1 MIILTGGGGMIGS
14 MIAWHLNT
22 QMNFDDFVIVDD
34 LINEQQENNFNKRKF
49 IEYIAKDDLKKYL
62 NGKKNVSA
70 VIHMGAISATTES
83 NFNRL
88 LQSNIRFSQALWHWC
103 AENKVPFIYASSAA
117 TYGDGSVGYDDDES
131 ELDKLNPL
139 NAYGFSKH
147 FFDRW
152 VQLELSKNQPTPPQ
166 WCGLKFFNVY
176 GPNEYHKGR
185 MASVVFHAFNQ
196 FKETNQIKLFKS
208 EHPSYLDG
216 MQVRDF
222 IYVKDAVKI
231 IIFFLNNNNFSGLY
245 NAGTG
250 NAETFKALAEAV
262 LINTKGQPNDIKYIE
277 MPNDL
282 KGKYQYY
289 TQATMNKINSIGFN
303 DNFMNLKEGV
313 TDYLENYLL
322 HQIGMHKYVRPTY

>member
-34 LINEQQENNFNKRKF
+34 LINKQQENNFNKRKF

-62 NGKKNVSA
+62 SDKKNVSA

-117 TYGDGSVGYDDDES
+117 TYGNGSVGYGDNES
-131 ELDKLNPL
+131 ELDKLSPL
-139 NAYGFSKH
+139 NAYGYSKH

-185 MASVVFHAFNQ
+185 MASVAFHAFNQ

-208 EHPSYLDG
+208 EHPSYADG

-303 DNFMNLKEGV
+303 DNFMNLKKGV
-313 TDYLENYLL
+313 TDYLESYLL
-322 HQIGMHKYVRPTY
+322 TSDRYA

>member
-34 LINEQQENNFNKRKF
+34 LINEQQENNFKKRKF
-49 IEYIAKDDLKKYL
+49 IEYIAKDDLEKYL
-62 NGKKNVSA
+62 NDKKNVSA

-117 TYGDGSVGYDDDES
+117 TYGNGSVGYGDNES
-131 ELDKLNPL
+131 ELDKLSPL
-139 NAYGFSKH
+139 NAYGYSKH

-166 WCGLKFFNVY
+166 WCGLNFFNVY

-185 MASVVFHAFNQ
+185 MASVAFHAFNQ

-208 EHPSYLDG
+208 EHPSYADG

-250 NAETFKALAEAV
+250 NAETFKALAEAL
-262 LINTKGQPNDIKYIE
+262 LINTKGQPDDIKYIE

-322 HQIGMHKYVRPTY
+322 TSDRYA

>member
-34 LINEQQENNFNKRKF
+34 LINEQQENNFKKRKF
-49 IEYIAKDDLKKYL
+49 IEYIAKDDLEKYL
-62 NGKKNVSA
+62 NDKKNVSA
-70 VIHMGAISATTES
+70 VIHMGAISSTTES

-117 TYGDGSVGYDDDES
+117 TYGNGSVGYGDNES
-131 ELDKLNPL
+131 ELDKLSPL
-139 NAYGFSKH
+139 NAYGYSKH

-185 MASVVFHAFNQ
+185 MASVAFHAFNQ

-208 EHPSYLDG
+208 EHPSYADG

-245 NAGTG
+245 NVGTG
-250 NAETFKALAEAV
+250 NAETFKALAEAL
-262 LINTKGQPNDIKYIE
+262 LINTKGQPDDIKYIE

-322 HQIGMHKYVRPTY
+322 TSDRYA

>member
-34 LINEQQENNFNKRKF
+34 LINKQQENNFNKRKF
-49 IEYIAKDDLKKYL
+49 IEYIEKDDLKKYL
-62 NGKKNVSA
+62 SDKKNVSA

-88 LQSNIRFSQALWHWC
+88 LQSNIRYSQALWYWC

-117 TYGDGSVGYDDDES
+117 TYGDGSVGYDDNES
-131 ELDKLNPL
+131 ELDKLSPL
-139 NAYGFSKH
+139 NAYGYSKH

-185 MASVVFHAFNQ
+185 MTSVVFHSFNQ

-208 EHPSYLDG
+208 EHPSYADG

-313 TDYLENYLL
+313 TDYLESYLL
-322 HQIGMHKYVRPTY
+322 TSDRYA

>member
-49 IEYIAKDDLKKYL
+49 IEYIAKDDLEKYL
-62 NGKKNVSA
+62 NDKKNVSA

-117 TYGDGSVGYDDDES
+117 TYGNGSVGYGDNES
-131 ELDKLNPL
+131 ELDKLSPL
-139 NAYGFSKH
+139 NAYGYSKH

-185 MASVVFHAFNQ
+185 MASVAFHAFNQ

-208 EHPSYLDG
+208 EHPSYEDG

-250 NAETFKALAEAV
+250 NAETFKALAEAL
-262 LINTKGQPNDIKYIE
+262 LINTKGQPDDIKYIE

-313 TDYLENYLL
+313 TDYLESYLL
-322 HQIGMHKYVRPTY
+322 TSDRYA

>member
-34 LINEQQENNFNKRKF
+34 LINEQQENNFNKRKV

-139 NAYGFSKH
+139 NAYGYSKH

-208 EHPSYLDG
+208 EHPSYADG

-250 NAETFKALAEAV
+250 NAETFKALAEAL
-262 LINTKGQPNDIKYIE
+262 LINTKGQPDDIKYID

-322 HQIGMHKYVRPTY
+322 TSDRYA

>member
-49 IEYIAKDDLKKYL
+49 IEYIAKEDLEKYL
-62 NGKKNVSA
+62 NDKKNVSA

-117 TYGDGSVGYDDDES
+117 TYGDGSVGYDDNES
-131 ELDKLNPL
+131 ELDKLSPL
-139 NAYGFSKH
+139 NAYGYSKH

-185 MASVVFHAFNQ
+185 MASVVFHSFNQ

-208 EHPSYLDG
+208 EHPSYADG

-262 LINTKGQPNDIKYIE
+262 LINTKGQPDDIKYIE

-322 HQIGMHKYVRPTY
+322 TSDRYA

>member
-14 MIAWHLNT
+14 MIALHLNT

-49 IEYIAKDDLKKYL
+49 IEYIAKDDLEKYL
-62 NGKKNVSA
+62 SDKKNVSA

-117 TYGDGSVGYDDDES
+117 TYGDGSVGYDDNES
-131 ELDKLNPL
+131 ELDKLSPL
-139 NAYGFSKH
+139 NAYGYSKH

-185 MASVVFHAFNQ
+185 MASVVFHSFNQ

-208 EHPSYLDG
+208 EHPSYADG

-322 HQIGMHKYVRPTY
+322 TSDRYA

>member
-34 LINEQQENNFNKRKF
+34 LINEQQENNFKKRKF

-62 NGKKNVSA
+62 NNKKNVSA

-117 TYGDGSVGYDDDES
+117 TYGDGSVGYDDNQS
-131 ELDKLNPL
+131 ELDKLSPL
-139 NAYGFSKH
+139 NAYGYSKH

-185 MASVVFHAFNQ
+185 MASVVFHSFNQ

-208 EHPSYLDG
+208 EHPSYADG

-250 NAETFKALAEAV
+250 NAETFKALAKAV
-262 LINTKGQPNDIKYIE
+262 LINTKGQPDDIKYIE

-322 HQIGMHKYVRPTY
+322 KSDRYA

>member
-34 LINEQQENNFNKRKF
+34 LINEQQENNFKKRKF
-49 IEYIAKDDLKKYL
+49 IEYIEKDDLKKYL
-62 NGKKNVSA
+62 SDKKNVSA

-117 TYGDGSVGYDDDES
+117 TYGDGSVGYDDNES
-131 ELDKLNPL
+131 ELDKLSPL
-139 NAYGFSKH
+139 NAYGYSKH

-208 EHPSYLDG
+208 EHPSYADG

-245 NAGTG
+245 NVGTG
-250 NAETFKALAEAV
+250 NAETFKALAEAL
-262 LINTKGQPNDIKYIE
+262 LINTKGQPDDIKYIE

-322 HQIGMHKYVRPTY
+322 TSDRYA

>member
-34 LINEQQENNFNKRKF
+34 LINKQQENNFNKRKF
-49 IEYIAKDDLKKYL
+49 IEYIAKDDLEKYL
-62 NGKKNVSA
+62 NDKKNVSA

-117 TYGDGSVGYDDDES
+117 TYGDGSVGYDDNES
-131 ELDKLNPL
+131 ELDKLSPL
-139 NAYGFSKH
+139 NAYGYSKH

-185 MASVVFHAFNQ
+185 MASVVFHSFNQ

-208 EHPSYLDG
+208 EHPSYADG

-250 NAETFKALAEAV
+250 NAETFKALAEAL
-262 LINTKGQPNDIKYIE
+262 LINTKGQPDDIKYIE

-322 HQIGMHKYVRPTY
+322 TSDRYA

>member
-34 LINEQQENNFNKRKF
+34 LINEQQENNFKKRKF
-49 IEYIAKDDLKKYL
+49 IEYIAKDDLEKYL
-62 NGKKNVSA
+62 NDKKNVSA

-117 TYGDGSVGYDDDES
+117 TYGNGSVGYGDNES
-131 ELDKLNPL
+131 ELDKLSPL

-185 MASVVFHAFNQ
+185 MASVAFHAFNQ

-208 EHPSYLDG
+208 EHPSYADG

-322 HQIGMHKYVRPTY
+322 TSDRYA

>member
-14 MIAWHLNT
+14 MLAWHLNT
-22 QMNFDDFVIVDD
+22 HMNFDDFVIVDD

-49 IEYIAKDDLKKYL
+49 IEYIAKDDLEKYL
-62 NGKKNVSA
+62 NDKKNVSA

-117 TYGDGSVGYDDDES
+117 TYGDGSVGYDDNES
-131 ELDKLNPL
+131 ELDKLSPL
-139 NAYGFSKH
+139 NAYGYSKH

-185 MASVVFHAFNQ
+185 MASVVFHSFNQ

-208 EHPSYLDG
+208 EHPSYADG

-322 HQIGMHKYVRPTY
+322 TSDRYA

>member
-49 IEYIAKDDLKKYL
+49 IEYIAKDDLEKYL
-62 NGKKNVSA
+62 NDKKNVSA

-117 TYGDGSVGYDDDES
+117 TYGDGSVGYDDNES
-131 ELDKLNPL
+131 ELDKLSPL
-139 NAYGFSKH
+139 NAYGYSKH

-185 MASVVFHAFNQ
+185 MASVVFHSFNQ

-208 EHPSYLDG
+208 EHPSYADG

-231 IIFFLNNNNFSGLY
+231 IIFFLNNDNFSGLY

-250 NAETFKALAEAV
+250 NAETFKALAEAL
-262 LINTKGQPNDIKYIE
+262 LINTKGQPDDIKYIE

-322 HQIGMHKYVRPTY
+322 TSDRYA

>member
-49 IEYIAKDDLKKYL
+49 IEYISKDDLEKYL
-62 NGKKNVSA
+62 KDKKNVSA

-117 TYGDGSVGYDDDES
+117 TYGDGSVGYDDNES
-131 ELDKLNPL
+131 ELDKLSPL
-139 NAYGFSKH
+139 NAYGYSKH

-185 MASVVFHAFNQ
+185 MASVVFHSFNQ

-208 EHPSYLDG
+208 EHPSYADG

-231 IIFFLNNNNFSGLY
+231 IIFFLNNNFSGLY

-262 LINTKGQPNDIKYIE
+262 LINTKGQPDDIKYIE

-322 HQIGMHKYVRPTY
+322 TSDRYA

>member
-1 MIILTGGGGMIGS
+1 MILLTGGGGMIGS

-49 IEYIAKDDLKKYL
+49 IEYIAKDDLEKYL
-62 NGKKNVSA
+62 NDKKNVSA

-117 TYGDGSVGYDDDES
+117 TYGNGSVGYGDNES
-131 ELDKLNPL
+131 ELDKLSPL
-139 NAYGFSKH
+139 NAYGYSKH

-185 MASVVFHAFNQ
+185 MASVAFHAFNQ

-208 EHPSYLDG
+208 EHPSYADG

-250 NAETFKALAEAV
+250 NAETFKALAEAL
-262 LINTKGQPNDIKYIE
+262 LINTKGQPDDIKYIE

-322 HQIGMHKYVRPTY
+322 TSDRYA

>member
-49 IEYIAKDDLKKYL
+49 IEYIAKDDLEKYL
-62 NGKKNVSA
+62 NDKKNVSA

-117 TYGDGSVGYDDDES
+117 TYGDGFVGYDDNES
-131 ELDKLNPL
+131 ELDKLSPL
-139 NAYGFSKH
+139 NAYGYSKH

-185 MASVVFHAFNQ
+185 MASVVFHSFNQ

-208 EHPSYLDG
+208 EHPSYADG

-250 NAETFKALAEAV
+250 NAETFKALAEAL
-262 LINTKGQPNDIKYIE
+262 LINTKGQPDDIKYIE

-322 HQIGMHKYVRPTY
+322 TSDRYA

>member
-34 LINEQQENNFNKRKF
+34 LNNEQQENNFNKRKF
-49 IEYIAKDDLKKYL
+49 IEYIAKDDLGKYL
-62 NGKKNVSA
+62 SYKKNVSA

-117 TYGDGSVGYDDDES
+117 TYGDGSVGYDDNES
-131 ELDKLNPL
+131 ELDKLSPL
-139 NAYGFSKH
+139 NAYGYSKH

-185 MASVVFHAFNQ
+185 MASVVFHSFNQ

-208 EHPSYLDG
+208 EHPSYADG

-262 LINTKGQPNDIKYIE
+262 LINTKGQPDDIKYIE

-313 TDYLENYLL
+313 TDYLESYLL
-322 HQIGMHKYVRPTY
+322 TSDRYA

>member
-34 LINEQQENNFNKRKF
+34 LINKQQENNFNKRKF
-49 IEYIAKDDLKKYL
+49 IEYIEKDDLKKYL
-62 NGKKNVSA
+62 GDKKNVSA

-117 TYGDGSVGYDDDES
+117 TYGDGSVGYDDNES
-131 ELDKLNPL
+131 ELDKLSPL
-139 NAYGFSKH
+139 NAYGYSKH

-185 MASVVFHAFNQ
+185 MASVVFHSFNQ

-208 EHPSYLDG
+208 EHPSYADG

-322 HQIGMHKYVRPTY
+322 TSDRYA

>member
-49 IEYIAKDDLKKYL
+49 IEYIAKDDLEKYL
-62 NGKKNVSA
+62 NDKKNVSA

-117 TYGDGSVGYDDDES
+117 TYGNGSVGYGDNES
-131 ELDKLNPL
+131 ELDKLSPL
-139 NAYGFSKH
+139 NAYGYSKH

-152 VQLELSKNQPTPPQ
+152 VQLELSKNQPSPPQ

-185 MASVVFHAFNQ
+185 MASVAFHAFNQ

-208 EHPSYLDG
+208 EHPSYADG

-262 LINTKGQPNDIKYIE
+262 LINTKGQPDDIKYIE

-322 HQIGMHKYVRPTY
+322 TSDRYA

>member
-49 IEYIAKDDLKKYL
+49 IEYIAKDDLEKYL
-62 NGKKNVSA
+62 NDKKNVSA

-117 TYGDGSVGYDDDES
+117 TYGNGSVGYGDNES
-131 ELDKLNPL
+131 ELDKLSPL
-139 NAYGFSKH
+139 NAYGYSKH

-185 MASVVFHAFNQ
+185 MASVSFHAFNQ

-208 EHPSYLDG
+208 EHPSYADG

-231 IIFFLNNNNFSGLY
+231 VIFFLNNNNFSGLY

-250 NAETFKALAEAV
+250 NAETFKALAEAL
-262 LINTKGQPNDIKYIE
+262 LINTKGQPDDIKYIE

-322 HQIGMHKYVRPTY
+322 TSDRYA

>member
-49 IEYIAKDDLKKYL
+49 IEYIAKDDLEKYL
-62 NGKKNVSA
+62 NDKKNVSA

-117 TYGDGSVGYDDDES
+117 TYGDGSVGYDDNES
-131 ELDKLNPL
+131 ELDKLSPL
-139 NAYGFSKH
+139 NAYGYSKH

-185 MASVVFHAFNQ
+185 MASVAFHAFNQ
-196 FKETNQIKLFKS
+196 FKETNQIRLFKS
-208 EHPSYLDG
+208 EHPSYADG

-262 LINTKGQPNDIKYIE
+262 LINTKGQPDDIKYIE

-322 HQIGMHKYVRPTY
+322 TSDRYA

>member
-34 LINEQQENNFNKRKF
+34 LINKQQENNFNKRKF
-49 IEYIAKDDLKKYL
+49 IEYIEKDDLKKYL
-62 NGKKNVSA
+62 SDKKNVSA

-117 TYGDGSVGYDDDES
+117 TYGDGSVGYDDNES
-131 ELDKLNPL
+131 ELDKLSPL
-139 NAYGFSKH
+139 NAYGYSKH

-185 MASVVFHAFNQ
+185 MASVVFHSFNQ

-208 EHPSYLDG
+208 EHPSYADG

-231 IIFFLNNNNFSGLY
+231 IIFFLNNNFSGLY

-289 TQATMNKINSIGFN
+289 TQATMSKVNSIGFN
-303 DNFMNLKEGV
+303 DNFMNVKEGV
-313 TDYLENYLL
+313 TDYLVNYLL
-322 HQIGMHKYVRPTY
+322 TSDRYA

>member
-49 IEYIAKDDLKKYL
+49 IEYIAKDDLEKYL
-62 NGKKNVSA
+62 NDKKNVSA
-70 VIHMGAISATTES
+70 VIHMGAISSTTES

-117 TYGDGSVGYDDDES
+117 TYGNGSVGYGDNES
-131 ELDKLNPL
+131 ELDKLSPL
-139 NAYGFSKH
+139 NAYGYSKH

-185 MASVVFHAFNQ
+185 MASVAFHAFNQ

-208 EHPSYLDG
+208 EHPSYADG

-262 LINTKGQPNDIKYIE
+262 LINTKGQPDDIKYIE

-322 HQIGMHKYVRPTY
+322 TSDRYA

>member
-49 IEYIAKDDLKKYL
+49 IEYIAKDDLEKYL
-62 NGKKNVSA
+62 NDKKNVSA

-117 TYGDGSVGYDDDES
+117 TYGDGSVGYDDNES
-131 ELDKLNPL
+131 ELDKLSPL
-139 NAYGFSKH
+139 NAYGYSKH

-185 MASVVFHAFNQ
+185 MASVVFHSFNQ

-208 EHPSYLDG
+208 EHPSYADG

-250 NAETFKALAEAV
+250 NAETFKALAKAV
-262 LINTKGQPNDIKYIE
+262 LINTKGQPDDIKYIE

-322 HQIGMHKYVRPTY
+322 TSDRYA

>member
-49 IEYIAKDDLKKYL
+49 IEYIAKDDLEKYL
-62 NGKKNVSA
+62 NDKKNVSA

-117 TYGDGSVGYDDDES
+117 TYGNGSVGYGDNES
-131 ELDKLNPL
+131 ELDKLSPL
-139 NAYGFSKH
+139 NAYGYSKH

-185 MASVVFHAFNQ
+185 MASVAFHAFNQ

-208 EHPSYLDG
+208 EHPSYADG

-250 NAETFKALAEAV
+250 NAETFKALAEAL
-262 LINTKGQPNDIKYIE
+262 LINTKGQPDDIKYIE

-322 HQIGMHKYVRPTY
+322 TSDRYA

>member
-22 QMNFDDFVIVDD
+22 LMNFDDFVIVDD
-34 LINEQQENNFNKRKF
+34 LINKQQENNFNKRKF
-49 IEYIAKDDLKKYL
+49 IEYIEKDDLKKYL
-62 NGKKNVSA
+62 SDKKNVSA

-117 TYGDGSVGYDDDES
+117 TYGDGSVGYDDNES
-131 ELDKLNPL
+131 ELDKLSPL
-139 NAYGFSKH
+139 NAYGYSKH

-185 MASVVFHAFNQ
+185 MASVVFHSFNQ

-208 EHPSYLDG
+208 EHPSYADG

-322 HQIGMHKYVRPTY
+322 TSDRYA

>member
-34 LINEQQENNFNKRKF
+34 LINKQQENNFNKRKF

-62 NGKKNVSA
+62 NDKKNVSA

-117 TYGDGSVGYDDDES
+117 TYGDGSVGYDDNES
-131 ELDKLNPL
+131 ELDKLSPL
-139 NAYGFSKH
+139 NAYGYSKH

-152 VQLELSKNQPTPPQ
+152 VQLELSKNQLTPPQ

-185 MASVVFHAFNQ
+185 MASVAFHAFNQ

-208 EHPSYLDG
+208 EHPSYADG

-250 NAETFKALAEAV
+250 NAETFKALAKAV
-262 LINTKGQPNDIKYIE
+262 LINTKGQPDDIKYIE

-313 TDYLENYLL
+313 KDYLESYLL
-322 HQIGMHKYVRPTY
+322 TSDRYA

>member
-49 IEYIAKDDLKKYL
+49 IEYIAKDDLEKYL
-62 NGKKNVSA
+62 NDKKNVSA

-117 TYGDGSVGYDDDES
+117 TYGNGSVGYGDNES
-131 ELDKLNPL
+131 ELDKLSPL
-139 NAYGFSKH
+139 NAYGYSKH

-185 MASVVFHAFNQ
+185 MASVAFHAFNQ

-208 EHPSYLDG
+208 EHPSYADG

-231 IIFFLNNNNFSGLY
+231 VIFFLNNNNFSGLY

-250 NAETFKALAEAV
+250 NAETFKALAEAL
-262 LINTKGQPNDIKYIE
+262 LINTKGQPDDIKYIE

-322 HQIGMHKYVRPTY
+322 TSDRYA

>member
-22 QMNFDDFVIVDD
+22 QMNCDDFVIVDD
-34 LINEQQENNFNKRKF
+34 LINEQQENNFKKRKF

-62 NGKKNVSA
+62 SDKKNVSA

-117 TYGDGSVGYDDDES
+117 TYGDGSVGYDDNES
-131 ELDKLNPL
+131 ELDKLSPL
-139 NAYGFSKH
+139 NAYGYSKH

-185 MASVVFHAFNQ
+185 MASVVFHSFNQ
-196 FKETNQIKLFKS
+196 FKKTNQIKLFKS
-208 EHPSYLDG
+208 EHPSYADG

-262 LINTKGQPNDIKYIE
+262 LINTKGQPDDIKYIE

-313 TDYLENYLL
+313 TDYLESYLL
-322 HQIGMHKYVRPTY
+322 TSDRYA

>member
-34 LINEQQENNFNKRKF
+34 LINKQQENNFNKRKF
-49 IEYIAKDDLKKYL
+49 IEYIEKDDLKKYL
-62 NGKKNVSA
+62 SDKKNVSA

-117 TYGDGSVGYDDDES
+117 TYGDGSVGYDDNES
-131 ELDKLNPL
+131 ELDKLSPL
-139 NAYGFSKH
+139 NAYGYSKH

-185 MASVVFHAFNQ
+185 MASVVFHSFNQ

-208 EHPSYLDG
+208 EHPSYADG

-262 LINTKGQPNDIKYIE
+262 LINTKGQPDDIKYIE

-313 TDYLENYLL
+313 TDYLESYLL
-322 HQIGMHKYVRPTY
+322 TSDRYA

>member
-34 LINEQQENNFNKRKF
+34 LINEQQENNFKKRKF
-49 IEYIAKDDLKKYL
+49 IEYIEKDDLKKYL
-62 NGKKNVSA
+62 SDKKNVSA

-117 TYGDGSVGYDDDES
+117 TYGDGSVGYGDNES
-131 ELDKLNPL
+131 ELDKLSPL
-139 NAYGFSKH
+139 NAYGYSKH

-185 MASVVFHAFNQ
+185 MASVAFHAFNQ

-208 EHPSYLDG
+208 EHPSYADG

-250 NAETFKALAEAV
+250 NAETFKALAEAL
-262 LINTKGQPNDIKYIE
+262 LINTKGQPDDIKYIE

-322 HQIGMHKYVRPTY
+322 TSDRYA

>member
-22 QMNFDDFVIVDD
+22 QMNFDYFVIVDD
-34 LINEQQENNFNKRKF
+34 LVNEQQENNFKKRKF
-49 IEYIAKDDLKKYL
+49 IEYIAKDDLEKYL
-62 NGKKNVSA
+62 NDKKNVSA

-117 TYGDGSVGYDDDES
+117 TYGNGSVGYGDNES
-131 ELDKLNPL
+131 ELDKLSPL
-139 NAYGFSKH
+139 NAYGYSKH

-185 MASVVFHAFNQ
+185 MASVAFHAFNQ

-208 EHPSYLDG
+208 EHPSYADG

-231 IIFFLNNNNFSGLY
+231 VIFFLNNNNFSGLY

-322 HQIGMHKYVRPTY
+322 TSDRYA